1 MSNEFVQQTN
11 KQMIGFLAG
20 GTFCRGIAVNLFHLL
35 LLSMLSLQRRDL
47 FCVSMA
53 VIKIPGFRDVNR
65 LMINGYFI
73 HFKPINQLNDA
84 CFLLICDDTG
94 GFCSN

>member
-1 MSNEFVQQTN
+1 MAPFS
-11 KQMIGFLAG
+11 AR
-20 GTFCRGIAVNLFHLL
+20 GTFCRTIAVNLFHLL

-47 FCVSMA
+47 FCVSRA
-53 VIKIPGFRDVNR
+53 VIKIPGFQDVNR
-65 LMINGYFI
+65 LMITGYFI

-84 CFLLICDDTG
+84 CFLLICDDTS